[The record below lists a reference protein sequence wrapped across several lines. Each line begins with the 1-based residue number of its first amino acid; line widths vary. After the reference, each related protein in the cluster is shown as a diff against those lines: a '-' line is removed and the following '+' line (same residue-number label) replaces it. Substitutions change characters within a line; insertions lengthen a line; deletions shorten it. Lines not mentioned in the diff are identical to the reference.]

1 MHSEVGRRESLSME
15 GAIAIRSEIRT
26 CLQQKGY
33 TLRSFAD
40 LSGVTVSY
48 LSTLLNVDKI
58 KPISVRYID
67 VIASALGQPEGWL
80 YELYV
85 EECFVTGSPHRS
97 RIKPFLLRCVE
108 IGLTDCIIVV
118 LSRMLE
124 DLNQLEL
131 VFEIAEEL
139 HNADKPKEAVPFY
152 ECIVENEKYQ
162 HSERLAIS
170 HYRLF
175 RAALGQNL
183 EKNRE
188 AAIRFAPFRNRLPV
202 NYQLDGYYKLTGTS
216 FNQHKWDEV
225 EVYADEFQIVVK
237 AACNDKIRRLE
248 SKKKAEPLVTDHP
261 FVFYYGYSYLMKSL
275 ALQKQK
281 KYKEAKAYIYK
292 YNDLSWM
299 KGMDKKNQKQVEQF
313 KLWAEGN
320 MYTLDIL
327 TNKRS
332 VIPRYIQYLKE
343 HPDEIL
349 AGLLTI
355 LESANN
361 YDFFVDEL
369 LEEFREQISKF
380 NKLSDKTH
388 RTYYFSFLHE
398 LAIYNFKNERMHQGL
413 NCTLHSLRLAIIMNN
428 DSDFKQ
434 CVTMFE
440 LNKKFATAEQKNEYE
455 SIIKEEGNDEKFSN
469 CSSRSGFWVN

>member
-1 MHSEVGRRESLSME
+1 MHFEVGRRESLSME

-48 LSTLLNVDKI
+48 LSTLLNVEKI

-67 VIASALGQPEGWL
+67 VMASTLGQPEGWL

-108 IGLTDCIIVV
+108 IGRKDCIAVV

-131 VFEIAEEL
+131 VFEIAEEI
-139 HNADKPKEAVPFY
+139 HNADKPKEAIPFY

-183 EKNRE
+183 EQNRE

-237 AACNDKIRRLE
+237 AAYNDKIRRLE

-261 FVFYYGYSYLMKSL
+261 FVFYYGYSYLSKST
-275 ALQKQK
+275 ALQKKGEYEEAK
-281 KYKEAKAYIYK
+281 KYISAYA
-292 YNDLSWM
+292 DLSWM
-299 KGMDKKNQKQVEQF
+299 QGLNADDRKQIEQF
-313 KLWAEGN
+313 KLWAVGN
-320 MYTLDIL
+320 RYTLDL
-327 TNKRS
+327 LSGNMA
-332 VIPRYIQYLKE
+332 VIPGYIKYLKE

-355 LESANN
+355 LESANK
-361 YDFFVDEL
+361 YGFLVDET
-369 LEEFREQISKF
+369 LEEFREHTLGFDQR
-380 NKLSDKTH
+380 NDMTH
-388 RTYYFSFLHE
+388 RTYLFS
-398 LAIYNFKNERMHQGL
+398 K
-413 NCTLHSLRLAIIMNN
+413 SLR
-428 DSDFKQ
+428 
-434 CVTMFE
+434 
-440 LNKKFATAEQKNEYE
+440 
-455 SIIKEEGNDEKFSN
+455 SIISKFRGCMRASIAP
-469 CSSRSGFWVN
+469 CIP